1 MNKIIFKSLIG
12 VFVFFEFSFAQ
23 DTTAI
28 RFANQIKAEE
38 LKKYLSVL
46 ASDEYEGRETG
57 EKGQKMAAE
66 YIMNNFKSFGIA
78 ELKQLEK
85 GYYQTFPLD
94 VFQPQKISITA
105 NKKTINKTK
114 IILRIHLFHLIQLI
128 V

>member
-1 MNKIIFKSLIG
+1 MIKLIYAKLIC
-12 VFVFFEFSFAQ
+12 VLVFFQFANAQ

-66 YIMNNFKSFGIA
+66 YIMNNFKSFGIT

-85 GYYQTFPLD
+85 GYYQTFRWMFFSRKK
-94 VFQPQKISITA
+94 FQ
-105 NKKTINKTK
+105 
-114 IILRIHLFHLIQLI
+114 
-128 V
+128 